1 MIFSTPTP
9 LWIELSCRREL
20 DFHFF
25 SVLQKVS
32 KIRPKKGSKMV
43 PKWTP
48 NRENWCQQIACV
60 FHRVWRWVLRGAP
73 ENSWG
78 LKSTKPVPKSGQL
91 VPKPAQPVPK
101 AAQLVPKAAQ
111 LVPKAAQLVAK
122 SANLIG
128 LRKVSRPKVCP
139 IFKTPDQPP
148 KRPGM
153 LSKWA
158 SPSPPRCSWFFL

>member
-1 MIFSTPTP
+1 M
-9 LWIELSCRREL
+9 
-20 DFHFF
+20 
-25 SVLQKVS
+25 
-32 KIRPKKGSKMV
+32 
-43 PKWTP
+43 
-48 NRENWCQQIACV
+48 
-60 FHRVWRWVLRGAP
+60 RGAP
-73 ENSWG
+73 ESSWG
-78 LKSTKPVPKSGQL
+78 LKPTKPVPKSGQL

-153 LSKWA
+153 LGGDGARPLAVIDGNSA
-158 SPSPPRCSWFFL
+158 VIGGNSAVIDSNSAVIDGNRR

>member
-1 MIFSTPTP
+1 MG
-9 LWIELSCRREL
+9 
-20 DFHFF
+20 
-25 SVLQKVS
+25 LQNGAKMAPKS
-32 KIRPKKGSKMV
+32 KKM
-43 PKWTP
+43 
-48 NRENWCQQIACV
+48 CQQIVC
-60 FHRVWRWVLRGAP
+60 FFLRVWRWVLRGAP

-78 LKSTKPVPKSGQL
+78 LKPTKPVPKSGQL
-91 VPKPAQPVPK
+91 VPEP
-101 AAQLVPKAAQ
+101 AQLVPKAAQ

-153 LSKWA
+153 LPLICISSAPINLTSHVQLAFAPHILLIA
-158 SPSPPRCSWFFL
+158 SMIAPLTCTSDLHLL

>member
-1 MIFSTPTP
+1 MSDTISGG
-9 LWIELSCRREL
+9 CA
-20 DFHFF
+20 
-25 SVLQKVS
+25 
-32 KIRPKKGSKMV
+32 G
-43 PKWTP
+43 
-48 NRENWCQQIACV
+48 
-60 FHRVWRWVLRGAP
+60 LRQ
-73 ENSWG
+73 G
-78 LKSTKPVPKSGQL
+78 LKSAKPIPKSGQL

-101 AAQLVPKAAQ
+101 AAQLVLKAAQ

-153 LSKWA
+153 LPLLSVYLDILV
-158 SPSPPRCSWFFL
+158 RHLQ

>member
-1 MIFSTPTP
+1 M
-9 LWIELSCRREL
+9 R
-20 DFHFF
+20 H
-25 SVLQKVS
+25 
-32 KIRPKKGSKMV
+32 KKGSKMV

-73 ENSWG
+73 ESSRG
-78 LKSTKPVPKSGQL
+78 LKPTKPVPKSGQL

-128 LRKVSRPKVCP
+128 LRTVSRPKVGP

-153 LSKWA
+153 LSLNAHFQAKFPKQGFRSMRTQWGSYGSESKGRRRRPDPGLA
-158 SPSPPRCSWFFL
+158 AGEQTCL